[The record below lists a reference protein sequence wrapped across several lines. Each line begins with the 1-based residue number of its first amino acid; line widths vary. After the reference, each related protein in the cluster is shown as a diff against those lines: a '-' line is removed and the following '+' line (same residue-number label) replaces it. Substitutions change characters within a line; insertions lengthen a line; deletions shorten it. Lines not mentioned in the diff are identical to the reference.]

1 MMNKTAAK
9 IVKREH
15 VVVRVMRRGL
25 DVFHH
30 LHGPFTEAE
39 ANVYAM
45 HGNTYGRNEEYYVQ
59 DIQPIEHHEKW
70 IIKSAH
76 TGG

>member
-1 MMNKTAAK
+1 MNKTAAK

-39 ANVYAM
+39 ANAYAM
-45 HGNTYGRNEEYYVQ
+45 HGNTYGRNEECYVKNMAP
-59 DIQPIEHHEKW
+59 IQPHEKW
-70 IIKSAH
+70 IIKSAQ

>member
-1 MMNKTAAK
+1 MNKTTAK

-15 VVVRVMRRGL
+15 AVIRTMRRGL
-25 DVFHH
+25 DNYTH

-39 ANVYAM
+39 ANAYAM

-59 DIQPIEHHEKW
+59 EIHPIEPHEKW
-70 IIKSAH
+70 IIKSAQ